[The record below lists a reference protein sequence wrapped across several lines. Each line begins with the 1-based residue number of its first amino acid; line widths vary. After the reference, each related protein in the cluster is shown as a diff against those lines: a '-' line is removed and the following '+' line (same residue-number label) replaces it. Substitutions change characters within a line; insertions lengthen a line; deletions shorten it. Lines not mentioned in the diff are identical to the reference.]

1 MKKTREDN
9 DMSNSI
15 GAVGTYK
22 MGCDLLQKS
31 NKTMT
36 WLILYMRSS
45 LKIKWND
52 RDWLEQVLF
61 MMKTRLDNDVTRST
75 NVVYIKNETE
85 LSWLIKPSV
94 VYD

>member
-1 MKKTREDN
+1 
-9 DMSNSI
+9 
-15 GAVGTYK
+15 
-22 MGCDLLQKS
+22 
-31 NKTMT
+31 
-36 WLILYMRSS
+36 MRSS

>member
-1 MKKTREDN
+1 MKKTREDD

-36 WLILYMRSS
+36 WLIL
-45 LKIKWND
+45 
-52 RDWLEQVLF
+52 
-61 MMKTRLDNDVTRST
+61 
-75 NVVYIKNETE
+75 
-85 LSWLIKPSV
+85 
-94 VYD
+94 